1 MTNIGTPIIIGKPLI
16 FKVGDAITIIGWSPN
31 KKCTRMEPEKFP
43 AHVLRVFTWWYKDA
57 KKKKVVSDT
66 MYDVLFDSDKT
77 PDPVPPRVRQP
88 HMYGADW
95 ANMIMKP
102 GTKLPKAVKIP
113 KAKKEKKAAPKK
125 ARRSLEGGN

>member
-1 MTNIGTPIIIGKPLI
+1 MTNLGTPIIIGKPLI
-16 FKVGDAITIIGWSPN
+16 FKIGDAITIIGWSPN
-31 KKCTRMEPEKFP
+31 KKLTHMEPEKFP
-43 AHVLRVFTWWYKDA
+43 AHVTRVHTFTYYHVSA
-57 KKKKVVSDT
+57 REVVTDT
-66 MYDVLFDSDKT
+66 MYDVQFDSDTT

-102 GTKLPKAVKIP
+102 GTKLPEAVKIP

-125 ARRSLEGGN
+125 KDRRSLE